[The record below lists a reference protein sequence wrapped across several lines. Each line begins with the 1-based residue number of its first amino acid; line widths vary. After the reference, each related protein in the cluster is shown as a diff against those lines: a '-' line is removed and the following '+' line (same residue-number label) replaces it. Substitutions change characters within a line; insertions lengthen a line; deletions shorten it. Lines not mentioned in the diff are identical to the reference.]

1 MKKSISK
8 PQEDTWYLAYDTQ
21 KDIYHFGVVLPNQ
34 VMETALSTLEQFASE
49 ELLEAKC
56 DELKG
61 IGWYKSQTAIEEV

>member
-8 PQEDTWYLAYDTQ
+8 PQEDTWYLAYNTQ
-21 KDIYHFGVVLPNQ
+21 KNIYHFGVVSPNQ
-34 VMETALSTLEQFASE
+34 VMETALPILEQFASE

-61 IGWYKSQTAIEEV
+61 EGWYKSKTTTEEV

>member
-8 PQEDTWYLAYDTQ
+8 PQADTWYLAYDSQ
-21 KDIYHFGVVLPNQ
+21 KNIYHFGVVSPNQ
-34 VMETALSTLEQFASE
+34 VMETALPNLEQFASE

-61 IGWYKSQTAIEEV
+61 SGWYKSQTTIEEV